1 MTPKPR
7 FTRDQLQSTALDL
20 IDKGGLR
27 ALSMRSLASKLGTGA
42 MTIYNYVRNRD
53 ELDTLAVDA
62 VFAEMRWPK
71 TQGDWFNDVSG
82 FAEAAWLA
90 IHNHPNV
97 IPLILS
103 RRPLEI
109 NLEHREALLQALAL
123 SGRSKE
129 QLLAAFH
136 TVLGFVHGFAQS
148 YQGSAWSSNR
158 EALPPDRF
166 PMLIKLSE
174 ISKRVDPK
182 DEFHAGLN
190 IVMAG
195 LAATSK
201 NLRQG
206 VRTQKGAHPSSV
218 GLG

>member
-42 MTIYNYVRNRD
+42 MTVYNYVRNRD
-53 ELDTLAVDA
+53 ELDTLTVDA
-62 VFAEMRWPK
+62 VFAEMRWPQA
-71 TQGDWFNDVSG
+71 QGNWLNDVRG

-103 RRPLEI
+103 RRPLQI
-109 NLEHREALLQALAL
+109 NLECREVLLQALAR

-129 QLLAAFH
+129 QLLAALH
-136 TVLGFVHGFAQS
+136 TVLGFVHGFALS
-148 YQGSAWSSNR
+148 YQSR
-158 EALPPDRF
+158 EWPSDQETLTPNRF
-166 PMLIKLSE
+166 PMLIKLSK
-174 ISKRVDPK
+174 ISKQVDPK
-182 DEFHAGLN
+182 DVFRAGLN

-206 VRTQKGAHPSSV
+206 VQTQKAHTPRQ
-218 GLG
+218 